1 MFAFFNR
8 KKFVFVI
15 KRYKIKDQMD
25 FLREA
30 EIAFQLCHENILAYY
45 GVVIASSY
53 SPHPALVSYSHLF
66 YILPKDLDSIRYVT
80 NF

>member
-1 MFAFFNR
+1 
-8 KKFVFVI
+8 
-15 KRYKIKDQMD
+15 MD
-25 FLREA
+25 FLTEA
-30 EIAFQLCHENILAYY
+30 EIAFQLRHENILAYY